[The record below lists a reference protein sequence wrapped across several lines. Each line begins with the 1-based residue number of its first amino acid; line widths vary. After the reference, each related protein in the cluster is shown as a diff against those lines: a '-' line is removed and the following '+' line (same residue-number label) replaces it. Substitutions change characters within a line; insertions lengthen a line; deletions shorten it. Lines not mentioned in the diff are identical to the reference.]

1 MHLAPKTMPPFYL
14 SCLTPFTSPRILMS
28 DLVKVGLLGAG
39 GFGAVELWEH
49 KATHETYVSWWNKTL
64 VLSGWRNG
72 WKGMALW
79 CLGQVIRIYFDE
91 NGPSFMINIELVV
104 AWSRGPTWCLCE

>member
-1 MHLAPKTMPPFYL
+1 MLPHGEVYGDTSCMIDMFDIFHIQTKNIHQLLPLACKEVNIYIYCTSIKTFCQMHLAPKTMPPFYL

-49 KATHETYVSWWNKTL
+49 KATHETYVSW
-64 VLSGWRNG
+64 
-72 WKGMALW
+72 
-79 CLGQVIRIYFDE
+79 
-91 NGPSFMINIELVV
+91 
-104 AWSRGPTWCLCE
+104 